1 MESPESTELD
11 FSTVP
16 HVAGIPRYM
25 FRTYLQ
31 SFFSM
36 ISAFVRADQA
46 AAFEQELGLWF
57 FAGVVKERWKDRR
70 QPIPARRSLVTLQD
84 N

>member
-1 MESPESTELD
+1 MEAPESTEMD

-16 HVAGIPRYM
+16 HIAGIPRYM

-31 SFFSM
+31 SFLKM
-36 ISAFVRADQA
+36 ISASARGDAVT
-46 AAFEQELGLWF
+46 AFENELGLWF

-70 QPIPARRSLVTLQD
+70 QPIPRRSLVTLPD